1 MESEFARPVHK
12 IAKSP
17 NREISK
23 RRELIEFH
31 PISSLLAQ
39 SSSTVFGI
47 LPLIAIFAIFYVMLI
62 LPQQK
67 RQKKWQQML
76 AALKNGDRVVT
87 SGGIRGT
94 IISLKDDAVQLRV
107 PPDNLRIEV
116 ARSAVT
122 ALANPEEAK

>member
-1 MESEFARPVHK
+1 MT
-12 IAKSP
+12 
-17 NREISK
+17 
-23 RRELIEFH
+23 ELH
-31 PISSLLAQ
+31 PISCLLVQ
-39 SSSTVFGI
+39 SSGSAFVTF

-67 RQKKWQQML
+67 RQKKWQHML
-76 AALKNGDRVVT
+76 SMLKNGDKVVT

-94 IISLKDDAVQLRV
+94 IIALKDDAVQLRV

>member
-1 MESEFARPVHK
+1 M
-12 IAKSP
+12 
-17 NREISK
+17 
-23 RRELIEFH
+23 IEFH

-39 SSSTVFGI
+39 SSGSSVVTF

-76 AALKNGDRVVT
+76 ATLKNGDRVVT

-94 IISLKDDAVQLRV
+94 IISVKDDAVQLRV

>member
-1 MESEFARPVHK
+1 M
-12 IAKSP
+12 
-17 NREISK
+17 
-23 RRELIEFH
+23 IEFH
-31 PISSLLAQ
+31 PIGSLLAQ
-39 SSSTVFGI
+39 SSGTVFGI

-94 IISLKDDAVQLRV
+94 IISVKDDAVQLRV

>member
-1 MESEFARPVHK
+1 M
-12 IAKSP
+12 
-17 NREISK
+17 
-23 RRELIEFH
+23 IEFH

-39 SSSTVFGI
+39 SSGSAVVTF

-94 IISLKDDAVQLRV
+94 IISVKDDAVQLRV

>member
-1 MESEFARPVHK
+1 
-12 IAKSP
+12 
-17 NREISK
+17 
-23 RRELIEFH
+23 
-31 PISSLLAQ
+31 
-39 SSSTVFGI
+39 
-47 LPLIAIFAIFYVMLI
+47 MLI

-76 AALKNGDRVVT
+76 SALKNGDRVVT

-94 IISLKDDAVQLRV
+94 IISVKEDAVQLRV
-107 PPDNLRIEV
+107 PPDNLRIEI

>member
-1 MESEFARPVHK
+1 
-12 IAKSP
+12 
-17 NREISK
+17 
-23 RRELIEFH
+23 
-31 PISSLLAQ
+31 
-39 SSSTVFGI
+39 
-47 LPLIAIFAIFYVMLI
+47 MLI

-94 IISLKDDAVQLRV
+94 IISVKDDAVQLRV

>member
-1 MESEFARPVHK
+1 
-12 IAKSP
+12 
-17 NREISK
+17 
-23 RRELIEFH
+23 LTEFH
-31 PISSLLAQ
+31 PISLLAQ
-39 SSSTVFGI
+39 SSGSAVFG
-47 LPLIAIFAIFYVMLI
+47 LVPLIAIFAIFYIMLI

-76 AALKNGDRVVT
+76 SALKNGDRVVT

-94 IISLKDDAVQLRV
+94 IISVKDDAVQLRV
-107 PPDNLRIEV
+107 PPDNLRIEI

>member
-1 MESEFARPVHK
+1 MTSAFAL
-12 IAKSP
+12 A
-17 NREISK
+17 
-23 RRELIEFH
+23 
-31 PISSLLAQ
+31 LLAQ
-39 SSSTVFGI
+39 VPAGGRSTLLPFVFQI
-47 LPLIAIFAIFYVMLI
+47 VAIFAIFYVMVI
-62 LPQQK
+62 LPQQR

-76 AALKNGDRVVT
+76 ATLKNGDKVVT

-94 IISLKDDAVQLRV
+94 IISVKDDAVQLRV

>member
-1 MESEFARPVHK
+1 
-12 IAKSP
+12 
-17 NREISK
+17 
-23 RRELIEFH
+23 LIELH
-31 PISSLLAQ
+31 PISCLLVQA
-39 SSSTVFGI
+39 SGSAFVTF

-76 AALKNGDRVVT
+76 GSLKNGDRVVT

-94 IISLKDDAVQLRV
+94 IISVKDDAVQLRV